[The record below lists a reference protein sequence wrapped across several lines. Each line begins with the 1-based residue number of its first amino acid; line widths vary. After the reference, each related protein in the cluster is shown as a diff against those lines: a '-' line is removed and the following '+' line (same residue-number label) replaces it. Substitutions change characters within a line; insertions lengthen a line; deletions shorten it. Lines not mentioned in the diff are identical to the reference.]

1 MSFNDSAIEK
11 KRRLA
16 EERAARLKDPKQR
29 ALGID
34 RQALDEQIREKEERK
49 RQEEERN
56 KFFDRQALLMDKHAC
71 VLQKEVSDI
80 RSRREKELVDYRQ
93 TFQKREAARDYD
105 LDDPKRITKDIPA
118 RVHDEDPRNGPSG
131 LQRFE
136 GEDLEAFNRRRAQQQ
151 QIRDWSQQQI
161 DEKLAKKWMESEA
174 NRTFEDRLE
183 ETNHRS
189 YQIEQN
195 IAAQRR
201 QRDVTQAEFNK
212 ALAEQKRREA
222 LRDKNVRTQQNLE
235 EIHNMLHS
243 DLLNEREGTITALG
257 EKIKS
262 ERFRGLTD
270 EQRQKILL
278 EQEAQR
284 EALRLRKLQEAE
296 DERQWGQQELM
307 QIRMA
312 DTLDRQ
318 RNRERRSE
326 VERVNAERRQQ
337 AAEAA
342 ERKKHLDRV
351 YENAVG
357 ENYYKH
363 WGNCL

>member
-1 MSFNDSAIEK
+1 MLSESAIEK

-34 RQALDEQIREKEERK
+34 RAALDEQTREKEERK
-49 RQEEERN
+49 RQEAERN
-56 KFFDRQALLMDKHAC
+56 AFYDRQALLMDKHAC
-71 VLQKEVSDI
+71 SLQQEVD
-80 RSRREKELVDYRQ
+80 RLRVQREKEQIEFRS
-93 TFQKREAARDYD
+93 TFQKREAGRDFD
-105 LDDPKRITKDIPA
+105 LNDPKRITADIPA
-118 RVHDEDPRNGPSG
+118 RVHDEDVRNGPSS

-136 GEDLEAFNRRRAQQQ
+136 GEDLDAANRRRAQQQ
-151 QIRDWSQQQI
+151 QLKDWAQQQM
-161 DEKLAKKWMESEA
+161 DEKLAKKWMESDA
-174 NRTFEDRLE
+174 NRKFEDRLE
-183 ETNHRS
+183 ETNFRT
-189 YQIEQN
+189 YQIEQS

-201 QRDVTQAEFNK
+201 QRDINQAEFNR

-235 EIHNMLHS
+235 EIYNMLDS
-243 DLLNEREGTITALG
+243 DLLNEREGTVTALG
-257 EKIKS
+257 EKVKA

-270 EQRQKILL
+270 EQRARILA
-278 EQEAQR
+278 EQEQQR
-284 EALRLRKLQEAE
+284 DELRRRRLQEAE
-296 DERQWGQQELM
+296 DERQFAQQELSNV
-307 QIRMA
+307 RMA
-312 DTLDRQ
+312 NALDRQ
-318 RNRERRSE
+318 RNRERNE
-326 VERVNAERRQQ
+326 QIKQLNQERLQQ

-342 ERKKHLDRV
+342 DRKKHLDKV